1 MAQQVNRDDYFRTAM
16 EVLAARGAGELKI
29 GVLCRSL
36 GVTTGSFYHHFGS
49 LRTFIDLLLVH
60 WEHEQTETYAELAAA
75 VEQPDLAIALIKE
88 GAIALPHRAE
98 AAIRAWSHLD
108 AHVAAAQAR
117 VDVKRRAVAR
127 DVLRRIIDDPERVE
141 RLAQV
146 SLTLLIGFQL
156 GGNPDDV
163 AEIRALMDEF
173 ELLIYASAEDTPVQ
187 R

>member
-1 MAQQVNRDDYFRTAM
+1 MAQQVNRDDYFRAAM

-49 LRTFIDLLLVH
+49 LRTFVDLLLAH

-75 VEQPDLAIALIKE
+75 VEQPELAVALLKE
-88 GAIALPHRAE
+88 SAIGLPHRAE

-108 AHVAAAQAR
+108 PHVAAAQAR

-127 DVLRRIIDDPERVE
+127 DTLRRIVE
-141 RLAQV
+141 DANRADRLAQV
-146 SLTLLIGFQL
+146 ALMLLIGFQL
-156 GGNPDDV
+156 GGNPDNV
-163 AEIRALMDEF
+163 AEFRALMDEF
-173 ELLIYASAEDTPVQ
+173 ELLIYASIEDAA
-187 R
+187 RS